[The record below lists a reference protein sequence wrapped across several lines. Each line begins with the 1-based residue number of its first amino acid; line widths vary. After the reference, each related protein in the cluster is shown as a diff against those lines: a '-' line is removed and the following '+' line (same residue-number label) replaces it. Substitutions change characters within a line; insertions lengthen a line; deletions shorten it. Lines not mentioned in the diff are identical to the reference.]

1 MQEFTNQPLLKKKKN
16 CSKFPLADK
25 QKQVFFYEFSSGHE
39 GGGRGEE
46 EEEEKKK
53 NNQKPPHYNV
63 AKARIQQYFDFT
75 LKHLYK

>member
-53 NNQKPPHYNV
+53 TTKNPHITMWQ
-63 AKARIQQYFDFT
+63 RPESSST
-75 LKHLYK
+75 LTLP